1 MYSGEHGCQ
10 AESDS
15 RNCRICSAGWET
27 GETVVLWRK
36 DLSRFCNR
44 CHHWWHGPV
53 LRWLSSCS
61 SQKSSY
67 LRYYPLF
74 HQHHLHNPLQVPPV
88 RSIVP
93 GPRQTPF
100 YPSRTWQYLNV
111 FPSEF
116 TSKLESISVWPNPFG
131 PHLIRSFVGFH
142 GSFVQLVQTESM
154 LN

>member
-15 RNCRICSAGWET
+15 RNCRICSAGWDT

-36 DLSRFCNR
+36 DFVTDVITGDMALCSGDY
-44 CHHWWHGPV
+44 HHAAHRNHHIFV
-53 LRWLSSCS
+53 IIL
-61 SQKSSY
+61 
-67 LRYYPLF
+67 

-111 FPSEF
+111 FPSTF
-116 TSKLESISVWPNPFG
+116 TSKVESISVWPNPFG

>member
-36 DLSRFCNR
+36 DFVTDVITGDMALCSGDY
-44 CHHWWHGPV
+44 HHAAHRNHHIFVIILCFTNIIFTILCMSLQWDLLCPV
-53 LRWLSSCS
+53 LA
-61 SQKSSY
+61 K
-67 LRYYPLF
+67 P
-74 HQHHLHNPLQVPPV
+74 
-88 RSIVP
+88 
-93 GPRQTPF
+93 PF

-111 FPSEF
+111 FPSAF
-116 TSKLESISVWPNPFG
+116 TSKVESISVWPNPFG